1 MTNMKLIAAA
11 AALTLA
17 AGSAFAAAPT
27 YSSGAQ
33 PAPAQATTEQS
44 MGGQVYNPTV
54 AANPGETAH
63 VIGGQTFYFAPGAGD
78 SAAGD
83 GSSD

>member
-1 MTNMKLIAAA
+1 MKLIAAA

-17 AGSAFAAAPT
+17 AGSAFAADST
-27 YSSGAQ
+27 YNSVAQ
-33 PAPAQATTEQS
+33 PAPGQQAMSSNQTD
-44 MGGQVYNPTV
+44 QVYQPSV

-63 VIGGQTFYFAPGAGD
+63 VIGGQTFYFSPGAGD

-83 GSSD
+83 GSAD